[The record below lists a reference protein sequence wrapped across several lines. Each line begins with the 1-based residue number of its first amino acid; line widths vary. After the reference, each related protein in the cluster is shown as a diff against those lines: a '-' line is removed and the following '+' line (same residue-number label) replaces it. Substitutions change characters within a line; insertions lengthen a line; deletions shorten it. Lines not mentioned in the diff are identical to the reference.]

1 VCRHDPEARAH
12 AACPSPDGLAA
23 ATLFLRAS
31 TDVMLLNSGCGEP
44 LAIAGAWQ
52 FYDGPT
58 FHAMLHAA
66 RRGAARLRLLR
77 GDALLAGLLAALGP
91 LASGSDDAAR
101 LGETCAEAARLW
113 AEAGATLG

>member
-1 VCRHDPEARAH
+1 
-12 AACPSPDGLAA
+12 
-23 ATLFLRAS
+23 
-31 TDVMLLNSGCGEP
+31 MILLQRDHPRLGEP

>member
-1 VCRHDPEARAH
+1 MPEIARD
-12 AACPSPDGLAA
+12 S
-23 ATLFLRAS
+23 
-31 TDVMLLNSGCGEP
+31 SGCGEP
-44 LAIAGAWQ
+44 LARLSESTREHPRAPEITRDHRRLGEPLAVAGAWQ